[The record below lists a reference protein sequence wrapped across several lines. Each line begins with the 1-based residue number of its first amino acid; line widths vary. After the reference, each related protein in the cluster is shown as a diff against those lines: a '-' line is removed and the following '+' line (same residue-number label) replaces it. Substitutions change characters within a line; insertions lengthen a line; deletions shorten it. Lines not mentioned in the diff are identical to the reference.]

1 MLRAVDP
8 PAASTGPPLA
18 YPVPFRFDRSD
29 APRYALTNASLETLR
44 GVTFALIGSGR
55 MPVQAPITLKPAAT
69 AVLTIAGDDLASNT
83 ILIVR
88 WRRENDDEYLWRA
101 SF

>member
-1 MLRAVDP
+1 MLRVVDP
-8 PAASTGPPLA
+8 LPPSDDPPLA

-29 APRYALTNASLETLR
+29 PPRYGLRNASLETLS
-44 GVTFALIGSGR
+44 GVTFALLGAGN
-55 MPVQAPITLKPAAT
+55 MPVQAPVTLQPGTTASLIIT
-69 AVLTIAGDDLASNT
+69 GEDLARDT

-88 WRRENDDEYLWRA
+88 WRRANGEEYLWRA